1 VKALFDSLSNNHNV
15 DSMQHRAVEVFLDT
29 NRLEDGKHFQKS
41 FISSLINSY
50 VITPIISKDALLRIV
65 NHAPDTVDN
74 LLIEWITALECLHIN
89 SNNND
94 KKVRLARIYPIL
106 FGSVSDDGRTIG
118 DLFKDKD
125 GIMNKIPAIIPTMC
139 IDKVVE
145 LMNENGLQPRADI
158 TQRTVKSFIDE
169 LMSFLGFK
177 AWEVKNDESA
187 VEVCSIKIVDVIQQV
202 IVTIPHG
209 QADSI
214 KMIQQQVIVLEFY
227 RGVYY
232 Q

>member
-1 VKALFDSLSNNHNV
+1 
-15 DSMQHRAVEVFLDT
+15 
-29 NRLEDGKHFQKS
+29 
-41 FISSLINSY
+41 
-50 VITPIISKDALLRIV
+50 
-65 NHAPDTVDN
+65 
-74 LLIEWITALECLHIN
+74 
-89 SNNND
+89 
-94 KKVRLARIYPIL
+94 
-106 FGSVSDDGRTIG
+106 
-118 DLFKDKD
+118 
-125 GIMNKIPAIIPTMC
+125 MNKIPAIIPTMC

-158 TQRTVKSFIDE
+158 AQRTVKSFIDE

-214 KMIQQQVIVLEFY
+214 KMIQQVIVLEFY